1 MLEFQVFAIYKNAI
15 TRIVIMY
22 LFQEMYQQWEIANVD
37 FKKDVQRKW
46 LVLLDCYVGELHRFI
61 AKHNDKLSR
70 EYRDYVRKL
79 SADTNA
85 LIDEQQASM
94 AIGRGAIVND
104 ELIYKLFKIA
114 FADK

>member
-1 MLEFQVFAIYKNAI
+1 
-15 TRIVIMY
+15 MY